1 MKTACDPHPA
11 LDGEV
16 VTVTDPAEIERLM
29 DVANSDAAVLE
40 DLDQCMTRLR
50 QAQRAKAALARLDS
64 GDLRELFA
72 ARRRA
77 LGERTR

>member
-1 MKTACDPHPA
+1 MKTTSDPHPA

-16 VTVTDPAEIERLM
+16 MTVTDPAEIERLM
-29 DVANSDAAVLE
+29 DVANSDATVLA
-40 DLDQCMTRLR
+40 DLDECMARLR
-50 QAQRAKAALARLDS
+50 QAQLAKAALARLDS

-72 ARRRA
+72 ARRLA

>member
-1 MKTACDPHPA
+1 MKTAVDHYPA

-16 VTVTDPAEIERLM
+16 MTVTDPAEIERLM
-29 DVANSDAAVLE
+29 DVANSDATVLE

-50 QAQRAKAALARLDS
+50 QAQLAKAALARLDS

-77 LGERTR
+77 LGDGTR

>member
-1 MKTACDPHPA
+1 M
-11 LDGEV
+11 
-16 VTVTDPAEIERLM
+16 TDPAEIERLM

-50 QAQRAKAALARLDS
+50 QAQLAKAALARLDA